1 MVLIPYKCRLE
12 TCIKYQLS
20 PKGASL
26 KVQLEWRCNLFFFT
40 FDSISLMTTIFVFC
54 LRHVSSVCRKSS
66 FVRSLNKAKSIQRK
80 RFFKKRFH
88 EKKMNEVCS
97 TTKVQRN
104 LFRTLHT
111 FGSLY
116 ILTVQL
122 LDGPVWVYQLECSY
136 CDLLKLQWNTTTF
149 PTLRSFTWL
158 NNPDP
163 WWTWLSVSTRVC
175 MLCDLLKT

>member
-88 EKKMNEVCS
+88 EKKSLQHNKSPKKPFPNVAYI
-97 TTKVQRN
+97 RI
-104 LFRTLHT
+104 TLH
-111 FGSLY
+111 FNR
-116 ILTVQL
+116 
-122 LDGPVWVYQLECSY
+122 PA
-136 CDLLKLQWNTTTF
+136 
-149 PTLRSFTWL
+149 
-158 NNPDP
+158 P
-163 WWTWLSVSTRVC
+163 WWTCLSVSTRVFILWSFKIAVKYNYLPYIKIFYVIKQSRSL
-175 MLCDLLKT
+175 MDLAECIH